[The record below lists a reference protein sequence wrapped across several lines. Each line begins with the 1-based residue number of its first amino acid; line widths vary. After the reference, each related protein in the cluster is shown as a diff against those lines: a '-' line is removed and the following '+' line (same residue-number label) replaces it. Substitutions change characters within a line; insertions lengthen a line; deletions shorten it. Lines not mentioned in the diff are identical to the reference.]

1 MPEPA
6 GPRVGAHV
14 VGVEGARPYLPG
26 QGNLPA
32 DAQQVVYGVHGSS
45 DARRYV
51 SDAPYEVPY
60 NERDLCIGTRT
71 DGSACKAKQSPGH
84 LHCARHLEQ
93 E

>member
-1 MPEPA
+1 MTVT
-6 GPRVGAHV
+6 PRVSDHA

-32 DAQQVVYGVHGSS
+32 DAQVAVYGVHGNS

-60 NERDLCIGTRT
+60 NERPLCIGTRK
-71 DGSACKAKQSPGH
+71 DGSACGAKQSPGH
-84 LHCARHLEQ
+84 LHCRSHLDQ